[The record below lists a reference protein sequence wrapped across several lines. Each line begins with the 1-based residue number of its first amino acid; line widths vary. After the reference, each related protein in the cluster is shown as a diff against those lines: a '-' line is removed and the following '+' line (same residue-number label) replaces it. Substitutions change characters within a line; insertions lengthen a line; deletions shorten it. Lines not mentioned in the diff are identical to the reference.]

1 MAIFGTLQ
9 TAGSGLTVY
18 RTWLDAVADN
28 VANINTVTSTDDE
41 AFRARFVVAQARQAE
56 SASGVGGVDVLGVV
70 FGDPE
75 GRLLYDPGHPLA
87 DEEGLVRAPD
97 IDLGDQMVQMMLAQR
112 AYQANLAVID
122 RARDAYQQAIA
133 IGRR

>member
-56 SASGVGGVDVLGVV
+56 STSGVGGVDVLGVV